1 VDVVECIGA
10 VRDIALRCITR
21 TGKRIMFRLV
31 IDESSWGKRGDVG
44 SERDNVGYIH
54 PYGEQ
59 HAGLATRHDSK
70 TVASVLLLAFRTTQC
85 GCAILAT
92 RVVDVR
98 VCRAAPGVETTDRR
112 ISRWSPCR
120 ARWRSI
126 WIYGCSG

>member
-1 VDVVECIGA
+1 VDVVKCIRA
-10 VRDIALRCITR
+10 VGYIALRCITR

-31 IDESSWGKRGDVG
+31 IDESSRGKRGVVG
-44 SERDNVGYIH
+44 WERENVGYIH

-59 HAGLATRHDSK
+59 HAGVATRDDSK
-70 TVASVLLLAFRTTQC
+70 TVASVLLLAFCTTQR

-98 VCRAAPGVETTDRR
+98 VRGAAPGVEATNRC

-120 ARWRSI
+120 ARWGGI